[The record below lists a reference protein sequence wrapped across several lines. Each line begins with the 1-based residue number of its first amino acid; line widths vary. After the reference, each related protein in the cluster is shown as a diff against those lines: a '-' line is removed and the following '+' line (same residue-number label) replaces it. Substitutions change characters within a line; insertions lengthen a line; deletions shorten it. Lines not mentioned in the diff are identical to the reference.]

1 MKTRILLSAL
11 VVLAA
16 CAGCSSS
23 NEEEEAVS
31 DDGRH
36 QCQLTVTPVDDA
48 DATRSLFDLTR
59 ATLLP
64 EGNTLG
70 ASWTEGDRM
79 GCCNL
84 SMIPPY
90 PISVGTVE
98 LVAESTA
105 QKSRFTGS
113 LTCTNGDYIA
123 VVYPYDTF
131 ENGDNCAEYML
142 PLTGQDGTLETIAR
156 KYHLICGVTSVSV
169 GADNIANALILMKP
183 LLTIC
188 RFSFVDEEE
197 TPLSVQTLT
206 LSYTKN
212 GSGFEADTYPL
223 SASIAVSQSY
233 AQESVV
239 ARGVPGPDKLVLTA
253 SGQTEVYVALLPT
266 GKRSFTFE
274 VTTPDGKA
282 YSGTASAKL
291 NEGEFVIAPLK
302 LSEKSN

>member
-1 MKTRILLSAL
+1 MKTRFLLSAL

-23 NEEEEAVS
+23 NEEEKTMP
-31 DDGRH
+31 DDGRRL
-36 QCQLTVTPVDDA
+36 CQLTVTPVDDA
-48 DATRSLFDLTR
+48 ESTRTLSDLTR
-59 ATLLP
+59 ATLQP
-64 EGNTLG
+64 QGNTLG

-84 SMIPPY
+84 SIIPPY
-90 PISVGTVE
+90 PISVSTVD

-113 LTCTNGDYIA
+113 LTCKNGDYIA

-131 ENGDNCAEYML
+131 ENGDNCAEYTL
-142 PLTGQDGTLETIAR
+142 SLSGQDGSLETIAQL
-156 KYHLICGVTSVSV
+156 YHLICGVTTVSV
-169 GADNIANALILMKP
+169 GEDNLAQALIQMKP

-188 RFSFVDEEE
+188 RFSFVDEEQ

-206 LSYTKN
+206 ISYSKN
-212 GSGFEADTYPL
+212 GSGFNAGTYPQT
-223 SASIAVSQSY
+223 ASIVVSQSNT
-233 AQESVV
+233 QESVV
-239 ARGVPGPDKLVLTA
+239 AKGVSGSDKLSLNA
-253 SGQTEVYVALLPT
+253 SGKTEVYVALLPT
-266 GKRSFTFE
+266 GNRSFTFE

-291 NEGEFVIAPLK
+291 NEGEFVIASLK
-302 LSEKSN
+302 LSRNN

>member
-23 NEEEEAVS
+23 NEEEDAVR
-31 DDGRH
+31 DDGRRL
-36 QCQLTVTPVDDA
+36 CQLTVTPVDDA
-48 DATRSLFDLTR
+48 ESTRTVSDLTR

-64 EGNTLG
+64 NGNTLG

-84 SMIPPY
+84 STIPPS
-90 PISVGTVE
+90 PDIPVSTVE

-113 LTCTNGDYIA
+113 LTCKNGDYIA
-123 VVYPYDTF
+123 VVYPKNTF
-131 ENGDNCAEYML
+131 ENGDNSAEYTL
-142 PLTGQDGTLETIAR
+142 PLTGQDGTLETIAQR
-156 KYHLICGVTSVSV
+156 YHLICGVTSVAV
-169 GADNIANALILMKP
+169 GEDNIACALINMKP

-188 RFSFVDEEE
+188 SFSFVDDEG

-206 LSYTKN
+206 ISYTKN
-212 GSGFEADTYPL
+212 GSGFDAGTYPQ
-223 SASIAVSQSY
+223 SASIVVSQSNV
-233 AQESVV
+233 QESVV
-239 ARGVPGPDKLVLTA
+239 ARGVPGSDKLVLTA
-253 SGQTEVYVALLPT
+253 SGQTEVYVALLPS

-302 LSEKSN
+302 LSENQ

>member
-1 MKTRILLSAL
+1 MKTRILLLAL

-16 CAGCSSS
+16 CASCSSS
-23 NEEEEAVS
+23 NEEEKAVS
-31 DDGRH
+31 DDGRRL
-36 QCQLTVTPVDDA
+36 CQLTVTPVDDA
-48 DATRSLFDLTR
+48 ESTRTLFDLTR

-64 EGNTLG
+64 NGNTLG

-84 SMIPPY
+84 STIPPF
-90 PISVGTVE
+90 PDIPVGTVE

-113 LTCTNGDYIA
+113 LTCKNGDYIA
-123 VVYPYDTF
+123 VVYPKNTF
-131 ENGDNCAEYML
+131 ENGDNCAEYTL
-142 PLTGQDGTLETIAR
+142 PLTGQDGTLETIAQR
-156 KYHLICGVTSVSV
+156 YHLICGVTNVAV
-169 GADNIANALILMKP
+169 GEDNIASALISMKP

-188 RFSFVDEEE
+188 RFAFVDDEG

-206 LSYTKN
+206 SSYTKN
-212 GSGFEADTYPL
+212 GSGFNAGTYPQ
-223 SASIAVSQSY
+223 SASIVVSQSN

-239 ARGVPGPDKLVLTA
+239 AEGVPGSDILSLNV
-253 SGQTEVYVALLPT
+253 SGKTEVYVALLPT

-302 LSEKSN
+302 LSKNK